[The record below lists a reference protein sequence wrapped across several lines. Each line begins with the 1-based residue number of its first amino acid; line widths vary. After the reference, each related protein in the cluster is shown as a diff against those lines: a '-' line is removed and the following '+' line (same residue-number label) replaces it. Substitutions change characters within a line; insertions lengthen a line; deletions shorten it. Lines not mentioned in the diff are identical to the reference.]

1 MPHMTPD
8 ERINSLCLEIQG
20 ERNGYKLLQLID
32 QLDGVLD
39 VKEKLLAKTAEQE
52 RSSAR
57 PATSPTIPA

>member
-1 MPHMTPD
+1 MTPD

-32 QLDGVLD
+32 QLNGELD
-39 VKEKLLAKTAEQE
+39 EKEKLLAKIAKQK

-57 PATSPTIPA
+57 AANPPTIPA